1 MGLRTDANQYPA
13 SGVYILVVD
22 DAKDLNKELL
32 PKNIYKFV
40 IVR

>member
-1 MGLRTDANQYPA
+1 MRTDTNQSPV

-22 DAKDLNKELL
+22 DAKDANKEPL
-32 PKNIYKFV
+32 PKKFFKFV